1 MPGALV
7 ANIVPQCRSS
17 NRKGKW
23 SATDVSCHSPHFVE
37 ILDWAIFDG
46 IAFFDPRQ
54 ANQSNFLL
62 RAKDQNK
69 LNFCC
74 LSYVLQSR

>member
-1 MPGALV
+1 MAL
-7 ANIVPQCRSS
+7 R
-17 NRKGKW
+17 
-23 SATDVSCHSPHFVE
+23 
-37 ILDWAIFDG
+37 
-46 IAFFDPRQ
+46 FFDPRQ

-74 LSYVLQSR
+74 LSYFLQSR